1 MIGQFM
7 THFNFHVFQMLQD
20 SAQQIYQQSSQY
32 ILEELVQLKQTVN
45 ILLAARET
53 NVKDVG
59 GQQGT
64 NDADG
69 EHETK
74 DAVGQQE
81 TNDADDQ

>member
-20 SAQQIYQQSSQY
+20 SAQQFYQQSSQY
-32 ILEELVQLKQTVN
+32 ILEEILQLKQTVD

-81 TNDADDQ
+81 TKDADDP